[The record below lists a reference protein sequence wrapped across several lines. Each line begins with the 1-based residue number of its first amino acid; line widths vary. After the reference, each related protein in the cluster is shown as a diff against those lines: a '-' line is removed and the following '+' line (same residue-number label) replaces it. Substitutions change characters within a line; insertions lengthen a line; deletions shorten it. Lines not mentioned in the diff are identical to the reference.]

1 MTARRKPRAPVRS
14 TSLVVGVLA
23 ASYAL
28 ALLFSFACG
37 TAPLSLSSAFF
48 DASSLDRT
56 LLVTVRLPR
65 ALVASCAGAGLA
77 IAGVALQHTLSNPL
91 AEPFVLGVSGG
102 AALGATIAIALG
114 VDAASW
120 FGSSSVATLAV
131 LFGLAATL
139 FVHRVARR
147 NGARGIDQGGA
158 RVLLAGVAVNS
169 LAASAITLVK
179 VLAPA
184 SRVQSLLFWLV
195 GFIEVPRPAELAR
208 LLALTAFGSVLLLR
222 RRREINV
229 LALGAPA
236 ARHLGVNVEGLE
248 KTVHIACA
256 LIVAGVA
263 STTGL
268 IGFVGLLVPHVLRRL
283 LGPDARVLLPAS
295 LLGGAITL
303 VLCDALGHFAFRLVH
318 TTLPVGA
325 VTALLGAPLFLWL
338 LAKR

>member
-1 MTARRKPRAPVRS
+1 MIA
-14 TSLVVGVLA
+14 VLLA
-23 ASYAL
+23 VYAW
-28 ALLFSFACG
+28 ALLFSFAYG
-37 TAPLSLSSAFF
+37 TAPLSLSRAFF
-48 DASSLDRT
+48 EEASLDRS
-56 LLVTVRLPR
+56 LLITVRLPR
-65 ALVASCAGAGLA
+65 AIVASFAGAGLA

-102 AALGATIAIALG
+102 AALGATIAIAVG

-120 FGSSSVATLAV
+120 LGSSSVATLSIA
-131 LFGLAATL
+131 FGLAATL
-139 FVHRVARR
+139 FVHRVAR
-147 NGARGIDQGGA
+147 NAKGNMGQGGA

-169 LAASAITLVK
+169 LAASAITVVK
-179 VLAPA
+179 VLAP
-184 SRVQSLLFWLV
+184 SDRVQSLLSWLV
-195 GFIEVPRPAELAR
+195 GFVAVPKAAELAR
-208 LLALTAFGSVLLLR
+208 LALLTAIGSFMLLL

-229 LALGAPA
+229 LALGAA
-236 ARHLGVNVEGLE
+236 SAHHLGVDVVRLE
-248 KTVHIACA
+248 RRVHIACA

-303 VLCDALGHFAFRLVH
+303 VVCDAISHVAFRVVH
-318 TTLPVGA
+318 TTIPVGV